1 MHMSS
6 SNEEKIY
13 EATKEREIL
22 ISQFNLFQY
31 LERAQAV
38 ISQRLI
44 YEIIR
49 TLLKLNRKERKK
61 NAIK

>member
-1 MHMSS
+1 MSS